1 MDFNERVILY
11 SNGKSKCMSR
21 CYESPE
27 KKNKENILNQTKR
40 HDYLFNLHKQK
51 DFNLKKLEE
60 NIKLENGITFKPKI
74 NCKSINKSTTN
85 LLKHTR
91 MDSLPKFD
99 NSNIYNTYIQTCS
112 PKVNKSLS
120 QKNLVRS
127 YETTDN
133 NTNKLT
139 YDNLKTKES
148 CINERMATKYNQ
160 TKESTSTIGK
170 TTSEAFNI
178 DSAFNSGFISN
189 KNSIKNKKFEI
200 KGKFM
205 YQKRRDF
212 LSENESITNYKTE
225 MNQNKNIISSNRPD
239 YLKLQKMFYNQKN
252 MYKTQKIE
260 ITSDINSETCSNYQQ
275 TVSKE
280 TKKNKGTSL
289 NPFSI
294 DTCNEKEILEI
305 ANNYITTDESLENYE
320 KELKKTNY
328 DLGIRFNINQR
339 ISNKNENFSFKN
351 QISKEKTINSNNS
364 LSNLSSSNNTQRNLQ
379 ENIKMAMKFYNIANN

>member
-1 MDFNERVILY
+1 
-11 SNGKSKCMSR
+11 MSR

-99 NSNIYNTYIQTCS
+99 NSNIYNTYIHTCS

-133 NTNKLT
+133 NTNILT

-189 KNSIKNKKFEI
+189 KNSLKNKKFER

-260 ITSDINSETCSNYQQ
+260 ITSELNSETCSNYQQ